1 MLVQQ
6 EANGVRVFHVDN
18 RKCWLYFWKAVFRI
32 EVPKLGSIHCCIFSP
47 FFILAQ
53 GPQFDAETAAMFV
66 NTDELDAMVGVTN
79 TTGSSRASSPI
90 VIVIRIILNWIHQK
104 RAHILEQ
111 APAGQ
116 WRRFLDV

>member
-1 MLVQQ
+1 MNLSIDDIMATLNFETPVATLGQMLVQQ

-32 EVPKLGSIHCCIFSP
+32 EVPKLGSIDCCIFSP

-66 NTDELDAMVGVTN
+66 NTDELDAMVVVTN
-79 TTGSSRASSPI
+79 TTGSSRASSIP
-90 VIVIRIILNWIHQK
+90 R
-104 RAHILEQ
+104 
-111 APAGQ
+111 P
-116 WRRFLDV
+116 

>member
-1 MLVQQ
+1 MNLSIDDIMATLNFETPVATLGQMLVQQ

-32 EVPKLGSIHCCIFSP
+32 QVPKSGSIHCCIFSL

-79 TTGSSRASSPI
+79 TTG
-90 VIVIRIILNWIHQK
+90 
-104 RAHILEQ
+104 
-111 APAGQ
+111 APGHP
-116 WRRFLDV
+116 RP